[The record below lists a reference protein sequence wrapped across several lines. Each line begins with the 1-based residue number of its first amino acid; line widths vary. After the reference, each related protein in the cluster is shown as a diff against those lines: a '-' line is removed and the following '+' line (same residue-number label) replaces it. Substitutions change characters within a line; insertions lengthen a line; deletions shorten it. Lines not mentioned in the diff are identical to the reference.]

1 MSHFRAIIIAFSAV
15 GFLTSQPSPGAE
27 RHAIDDALAS
37 LLLNAPAETTGYDPR
52 VTGIDA
58 GQQALFDAYHEN
70 GLVALW
76 VTEGVV
82 VMMTLASKRS
92 GTYYKT
98 RGSECQNT
106 TTGVRDRDATSAS
119 ISRLANGSD

>member
-76 VTEGVV
+76 VTEGGPSRHAQALLSAVGAASRHGTAGV
-82 VMMTLASKRS
+82 CGLEATLPSPAYLSKH
-92 GTYYKT
+92 G
-98 RGSECQNT
+98 RG
-106 TTGVRDRDATSAS
+106 
-119 ISRLANGSD
+119 